1 MENFEEQALEQMVLA
16 PYVQKSTALRG
27 KYRYVGGNQFRHAF
41 GTFAILLDYHYLD
54 PVLLKASLI
63 HDIFED
69 VTCVSKDEII
79 HLDADGPKVY
89 DLVKEVTKRPK
100 ESKEAYLERLLEHGC
115 TKAKILKCAD
125 RISNLTDLHLD
136 TFYRTFVKKHINE
149 TKEFVIPM
157 AEEVN
162 KNMLIE
168 LSDLVKRRES
178 SMRYATP
185 NWPMRRVDS
194 EEESRNHENET
205 SEEDN
210 EGFKSL

>member
-41 GTFAILLDYHYLD
+41 GTFAILLDYHYMD

-69 VTCVSKDEII
+69 VQCVSKEEII

-89 DLVKEVTKRPK
+89 ELVREVTKRPN
-100 ESKEAYLERLLEHGC
+100 ESKDEYLERLLEKGC

-136 TFYRTFVKKHINE
+136 TFDRAFVKKYIRE
-149 TKEFVIPM
+149 TREYVIPM

-168 LSDLVKRRES
+168 LTDLVKRRES

-185 NWPMRRVDS
+185 NWPMRRVENKEENGNHDDDS
-194 EEESRNHENET
+194 
-205 SEEDN
+205 SEDDN
-210 EGFKSL
+210 KGFKKL